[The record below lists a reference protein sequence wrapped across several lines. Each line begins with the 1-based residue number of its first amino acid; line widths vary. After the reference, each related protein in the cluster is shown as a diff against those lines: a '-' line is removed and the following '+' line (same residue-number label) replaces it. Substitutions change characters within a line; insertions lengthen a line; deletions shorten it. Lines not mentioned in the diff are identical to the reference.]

1 MPHVVIK
8 AIKGATPEQVKQ
20 AAEQIAEI
28 INKTMG
34 KPKKY
39 ISVSYEEYASFDDWK
54 KVYDEFVR
62 GKDNVIVKP
71 DYDPENL

>member
-54 KVYDEFVR
+54 KVYDDHQGQR
-62 GKDNVIVKP
+62 QRNRQARLRP
-71 DYDPENL
+71 